1 MTTTRQPCYRNIL
14 AIDVQSSTTRNNG
27 AKARM
32 RDAMYGLLTESLALN
47 DITDDDRDPFIDSG
61 DGLVALLHAVDRVP
75 KTLLLRSVVPMLSDL
90 LAAHNAVHP
99 HDGLRLR
106 VVQNAGEVHH
116 DGRGAYGEALDVTFR
131 LLNAPAMKRA
141 LRRTAA
147 PLVLAVSDTV
157 FDSVVR
163 HEYDGIEPL
172 AFTSFRARRNSAVWD
187 RGWLQA
193 PDQNVPA
200 MRKSAEGQYLLV
212 EDRGA
217 VAVG

>member
-1 MTTTRQPCYRNIL
+1 MITTRQPCYRNIL
-14 AIDVQSSTTRNNG
+14 AIDVESSTMRNNG

-32 RDAMYGLLTESLALN
+32 RDAMYGLFTESLALN

-61 DGLVALLHAVDRVP
+61 DGLVALLHPVDRVP
-75 KTLLLRSVVPMLSDL
+75 KTLLLRSVVPMLGDL
-90 LAAHNAVHP
+90 LTAHNAVHP
-99 HDGLRLR
+99 DDGLRLR

-116 DGRGAYGEALDVTFR
+116 DSRGAFSEALDVTFR
-131 LLNAPAMKRA
+131 MLNAPAMKRA

-172 AFTSFRARRNSAVWD
+172 AFTSFRARRNSAAWD

-200 MRKSAEGQYLLV
+200 MRKSAEGQYRFV
-212 EDRGA
+212 EDRGV